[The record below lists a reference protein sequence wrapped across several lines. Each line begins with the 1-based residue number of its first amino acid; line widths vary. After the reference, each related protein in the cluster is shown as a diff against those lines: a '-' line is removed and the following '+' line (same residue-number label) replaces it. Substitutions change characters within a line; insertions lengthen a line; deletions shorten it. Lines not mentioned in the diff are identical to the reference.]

1 MCGGPAIPITSR
13 EQASYMNKPLVGNGA
28 AGTQNR
34 HTVAAWL
41 GARSVV
47 GKVSW
52 LVAVIVAVIVTAVAA
67 LEVRSFVSSIDDE
80 LTGSARQTCQA
91 AAIALASAKPDD
103 PSDVR
108 DILHS
113 LSEVRPEVDAISVIE
128 RMPTG
133 HIRVL

>member
-52 LVAVIVAVIVTAVAA
+52 LVAVIVAVIVTGVAV

-80 LTGSARQTCQA
+80 LSRSARQTSQA
-91 AAIALASAKPDD
+91 VANALASAGAVD
-103 PSDVR
+103 PSDFR

-113 LSEVRPEVDAISVIE
+113 FEE
-128 RMPTG
+128 
-133 HIRVL
+133 